1 MAGFC
6 RVKKV
11 YLSQGGAVKGA
22 MGRQLTFSMGNSI
35 IRSIYTILI
44 KIKNAVWSPGQHRH
58 KRGKTD
64 MFSTEHFI
72 WIGLCAA
79 FVAGMLIFCIRK
91 KVSLKVAGYVM
102 SGICLCS
109 ESSKILSNMV
119 ESPQGGMY
127 LDPAALP
134 FHLCSLML
142 FGVLYITFGKEGRCK
157 QRLIDFVAVMGTLG
171 SICAILIPT
180 NGTDFTTVLAYQ
192 CFVYHGGLLWFS
204 LYLILSGRA
213 KLGLK
218 AMGSNIGMLLLLA
231 VAVLYVNGALSAY
244 GTNFM
249 YLVRPPMEDLPYLNL
264 EQGWYVYF
272 LRLLLL
278 GLGLVS
284 LFHIPFI
291 LHQKNTGS
299 RNTAC

>member
-1 MAGFC
+1 
-6 RVKKV
+6 
-11 YLSQGGAVKGA
+11 
-22 MGRQLTFSMGNSI
+22 
-35 IRSIYTILI
+35 
-44 KIKNAVWSPGQHRH
+44 
-58 KRGKTD
+58 

-231 VAVLYVNGALSAY
+231 VAVLCERSPFRLWDKFYVSGAAAHGGSAISQSGAGVVCIFSASAASGAGVGIPVPY
-244 GTNFM
+244 PFYSASKEYRQPKHCLLKKN
-249 YLVRPPMEDLPYLNL
+249 EDP
-264 EQGWYVYF
+264 
-272 LRLLLL
+272 
-278 GLGLVS
+278 
-284 LFHIPFI
+284 I
-291 LHQKNTGS
+291 LHAERQRENTVQPL
-299 RNTAC
+299 RDRTVFNMYHRVT

>member
-1 MAGFC
+1 
-6 RVKKV
+6 
-11 YLSQGGAVKGA
+11 
-22 MGRQLTFSMGNSI
+22 
-35 IRSIYTILI
+35 
-44 KIKNAVWSPGQHRH
+44 
-58 KRGKTD
+58 

-192 CFVYHGGLLWFS
+192 CFVYSWRTAVVFAVPDFERQGKAGAEGHGQQYRYAAFAGGGCFVCERSPFRLWDKFYVSGAAAHGGSAISQSGAGVVCIFSASAASGAGVGIPVPYPFYSASKEYRQPKHCLL
-204 LYLILSGRA
+204 
-213 KLGLK
+213 KK
-218 AMGSNIGMLLLLA
+218 N
-231 VAVLYVNGALSAY
+231 
-244 GTNFM
+244 
-249 YLVRPPMEDLPYLNL
+249 EDP
-264 EQGWYVYF
+264 
-272 LRLLLL
+272 
-278 GLGLVS
+278 
-284 LFHIPFI
+284 I
-291 LHQKNTGS
+291 LHAERQRENTVQPL
-299 RNTAC
+299 RDRTVFNMYHRVT

>member
-1 MAGFC
+1 
-6 RVKKV
+6 
-11 YLSQGGAVKGA
+11 
-22 MGRQLTFSMGNSI
+22 
-35 IRSIYTILI
+35 
-44 KIKNAVWSPGQHRH
+44 
-58 KRGKTD
+58 

-244 GTNFM
+244 GGSAISQSGAGVVCIFSASAASGAGVGIPVPYPFYSASKEYRQPKHCLLKKN
-249 YLVRPPMEDLPYLNL
+249 EDP
-264 EQGWYVYF
+264 
-272 LRLLLL
+272 
-278 GLGLVS
+278 
-284 LFHIPFI
+284 I
-291 LHQKNTGS
+291 LHAERQRENTVQPL
-299 RNTAC
+299 RDRTVFNMYHRVT

>member
-1 MAGFC
+1 
-6 RVKKV
+6 
-11 YLSQGGAVKGA
+11 
-22 MGRQLTFSMGNSI
+22 
-35 IRSIYTILI
+35 
-44 KIKNAVWSPGQHRH
+44 
-58 KRGKTD
+58 

-119 ESPQGGMY
+119 ESPRGGMY

-180 NGTDFTTVLAYQ
+180 NGTDFTTVPAYQ

-299 RNTAC
+299 RSTAC

>member
-1 MAGFC
+1 MDRTVRCFC
-6 RVKKV
+6 GGDAHFLYPQEGIFESGRVCDERH
-11 YLSQGGAVKGA
+11 LSLQRKQQNPEQY
-22 MGRQLTFSMGNSI
+22 GR
-35 IRSIYTILI
+35 
-44 KIKNAVWSPGQHRH
+44 
-58 KRGKTD
+58 
-64 MFSTEHFI
+64 
-72 WIGLCAA
+72 
-79 FVAGMLIFCIRK
+79 
-91 KVSLKVAGYVM
+91 
-102 SGICLCS
+102 
-109 ESSKILSNMV
+109 ESS
-119 ESPQGGMY
+119 
-127 LDPAALP
+127 
-134 FHLCSLML
+134 
-142 FGVLYITFGKEGRCK
+142 GKEGRCK

-180 NGTDFTTVLAYQ
+180 NGTDFTTALAYQ